1 MPENELKST
10 LYWSLKSSFDDLCCT
25 SDDIATMI
33 TELDEEKIINKVV
46 AEIMDGLKE

>member
-1 MPENELKST
+1 MQQKELEST

-25 SDDIATMI
+25 SHDIAKMM

-46 AEIMDGLKE
+46 AEIMEGRE